1 MGIDISAK
9 NEARLRATA
18 QAEGVSI
25 DAYIE
30 QILNEREE
38 LVAVAERAA
47 ALMPQLSHNDQ
58 RVKIERGFLES
69 EHGEVADGEA
79 FSAGLIAELD
89 KFDRNRRAG

>member
-38 LVAVAERAA
+38 FVSIAERTA
-47 ALMPQLSHNDQ
+47 ALMPRLSRDDQ
-58 RVKIERGFLES
+58 RVKIERGFRQS
-69 EHGEVADGEA
+69 ERGETADGET
-79 FSAGLIAELD
+79 FSAGLVAELEELE
-89 KFDRNRRAG
+89 RNRRTG